1 MAASAKSPVLL
12 ENTGH
17 YLPFAVGVATMSSGT
32 ATVSLAS
39 KFHVLYG
46 AVGSIVDAA
55 TGVGQTVTFS
65 VSGTDLVIE
74 TVSEGGT
81 TTGSSL
87 VMYIAY
93 GNPKA

>member
-1 MAASAKSPVLL
+1 MAAVAKSPVLI

-17 YLPFAVGVATMSSGT
+17 YLPFVCGVATMASGT

-46 AVGSIVDAA
+46 AVGSIANAA
-55 TGVGQTVTFS
+55 TGVGEMVTFS

-74 TVSEGGT
+74 TVGEAGS
-81 TTGSSL
+81 TTGTSL
-87 VMYIAY
+87 VTYIAW
-93 GNPKA
+93 GSPKA